1 MRRRLPR
8 SLLRPEDTVGRNDWD
23 TTVTTTFATPV
34 PAPLALHSERVR
46 AEWLDY
52 NDHMNVA
59 YYVMVFDHAS
69 EAFVEYLG
77 MGEAYT
83 RATRG
88 SWVVLEAHATFSRE
102 LRRDDPL
109 RVETQVL
116 GHDAKRVHLFHT
128 LYHDA
133 EGHQAATSELML
145 MHVDLEARRASPF
158 PREVL
163 ERLREVAEAHARL
176 SRPPEVGRVIGL
188 PPPRPA

>member
-1 MRRRLPR
+1 M
-8 SLLRPEDTVGRNDWD
+8 
-23 TTVTTTFATPV
+23 TTAFATPV

-59 YYVMVFDHAS
+59 YYVVVFDHAS
-69 EAFVEYLG
+69 EAFVEYVG

-88 SWVVLEAHATFSRE
+88 SWVVLEAHNTFSRE

-116 GHDAKRVHLFHT
+116 AHDDKRVHLFHT
-128 LYHDA
+128 LRHA
-133 EGHQAATSELML
+133 GEGHPAATSEQMV

-158 PREVL
+158 PPAVR
-163 ERLREVAEAHARL
+163 ERLRQVAEAHAGL
-176 SRPPEVGRVIGL
+176 PRPPELGRIIGL